1 MGTEYY
7 SLLTNEDKVRYDGK
21 LMLANGIKLEDP
33 YSMTEGWSNDIT
45 KLPNVA
51 WTDLTNFLIET
62 PSIYTKEAVEGFK
75 SLEGCK
81 FLGKAMYRIVF
92 ITTQLQNCSVFLVNM
107 FTSLRRD
114 GRLRWQ

>member
-51 WTDLTNFLIET
+51 WTDLINFLIET
-62 PSIYTKEAVEGFK
+62 PSIYTKEAVKAFK
-75 SLEGCK
+75 SLGGSEFFREGHVQDCFYHDTTSK
-81 FLGKAMYRIVF
+81 LFCF
-92 ITTQLQNCSVFLVNM
+92 IKSKVSFAC
-107 FTSLRRD
+107 
-114 GRLRWQ
+114 